1 MSDGSD
7 GVGSAVCFSPLERRD
22 LLGFVSSLEQRERER
37 ERERAVSDIS
47 RRYN

>member
-37 ERERAVSDIS
+37 ERGLCLTSPGDTTK
-47 RRYN
+47 

>member
-37 ERERAVSDIS
+37 GLCLTSPGDTTK
-47 RRYN
+47 